1 MYINGMC
8 VEEFD
13 TLREGSIAPQ
23 NTEILWKCLGF
34 HRMLPETAQIQ
45 EYPVKHF
52 LLLATCLLREPT
64 KLRGDR
70 VLTRFLIEIPYEN
83 ATQ

>member
-1 MYINGMC
+1 MVSYHVLGRMLINGMC
-8 VEEFD
+8 VKGLG

-52 LLLATCLLREPT
+52 LLLATCLPQGPGT
-64 KLRGDR
+64 QIWSAAG
-70 VLTRFLIEIPYEN
+70 EIFEN
-83 ATQ
+83 